1 VLACT
6 VPVLLVLPNRL
17 TAQAGIIGG
26 RVSDTAGAPLARATI
41 NVEAPGARATSND
54 QGDYEIRG
62 VPVGTHTVRVR
73 LLGYVPQ
80 TARVAVREGQTV
92 EQDFSLRTRFVA
104 PVDGV
109 VGSRARHTVVEEL
122 AVPVDVY
129 PAEALAQQGTN
140 ETGQILQALAPSVNF
155 PRQSVTDA
163 SDIVRPFTLRGLS
176 PDHTLVL
183 INGWRRHQT
192 ALVSHLAYGMG
203 AGSSGVDLNAIPA
216 SAIDRIEVLRDG
228 ASAQYGSDAIAGV
241 VNLVTKEGPFTPLL
255 KVHAGRYIPDNYPDD
270 GTTVDVNSSWGIALG
285 AGSLALFGEFL
296 ERQPTNRA
304 WADPFETSVT
314 GLPDSV
320 NSRGQVVVKRNPVPQ
335 PSYHWGD
342 GLEKDIL
349 TLGNF
354 RLPVNEAGTSE
365 IYAFGGYT
373 FRRGTGNAYRR
384 YGNDSRNWPQIY
396 PLGFLPEFTPVVTD
410 YSAAG
415 GWRGTTGGWSVDL
428 GASFGHNHVDYD
440 LRNTLNTSLGPC
452 LDLSTCPAAD
462 RPSAGIPNQTSF
474 NAGRLLREEFIATAN
489 ITTPLHLGLP
499 APIHLAVGAAFRRE
513 RYGIVPGEL
522 ASYVNGGDTTQF
534 GGSAVTGAQGFPGF
548 TPFDASDHHRWNS
561 GVYADAETEVS
572 WKLLAHVVG
581 RFESHSDGGERVT
594 GKLALRYRP
603 SQRLTL
609 HGAASTGFRAP
620 GLSQEYFS
628 QVVTNVIAG
637 VPERIGI
644 FPVGDSA
651 ARLLGSKPLRDETS
665 FNLSIGGVLSPK
677 DNVTFTVDYFYI
689 KIDNRILLGAS
700 FDDDTTR
707 AILAR
712 GGFTGIEGVQYF
724 TNGLET
730 RTQGVDAKVGLWFPV
745 GGAGRLDVTGALNST
760 KNEITRVDP
769 LPPVLRN
776 STKSGL
782 LDVVTRV
789 GIEEERPDWRWTAT
803 AQYAAGRFHALAR
816 GLYFGGFAS
825 AKPGFCDACRET
837 YGGKTLV
844 DVELGYGFNEVDLS
858 VGIRN
863 LFDTYPDQPQNE
875 FNNNFGTFPWAAASP
890 FGYDGRYIY
899 TRASIAL
906 TQ

>member
-1 VLACT
+1 
-6 VPVLLVLPNRL
+6 
-17 TAQAGIIGG
+17 
-26 RVSDTAGAPLARATI
+26 
-41 NVEAPGARATSND
+41 
-54 QGDYEIRG
+54 
-62 VPVGTHTVRVR
+62 
-73 LLGYVPQ
+73 
-80 TARVAVREGQTV
+80 
-92 EQDFSLRTRFVA
+92 
-104 PVDGV
+104 
-109 VGSRARHTVVEEL
+109 
-122 AVPVDVY
+122 
-129 PAEALAQQGTN
+129 
-140 ETGQILQALAPSVNF
+140 
-155 PRQSVTDA
+155 
-163 SDIVRPFTLRGLS
+163 
-176 PDHTLVL
+176 
-183 INGWRRHQT
+183 
-192 ALVSHLAYGMG
+192 
-203 AGSSGVDLNAIPA
+203 
-216 SAIDRIEVLRDG
+216 
-228 ASAQYGSDAIAGV
+228 
-241 VNLVTKEGPFTPLL
+241 
-255 KVHAGRYIPDNYPDD
+255 
-270 GTTVDVNSSWGIALG
+270 
-285 AGSLALFGEFL
+285 
-296 ERQPTNRA
+296 
-304 WADPFETSVT
+304 
-314 GLPDSV
+314 
-320 NSRGQVVVKRNPVPQ
+320 
-335 PSYHWGD
+335 
-342 GLEKDIL
+342 
-349 TLGNF
+349 
-354 RLPVNEAGTSE
+354 
-365 IYAFGGYT
+365 
-373 FRRGTGNAYRR
+373 
-384 YGNDSRNWPQIY
+384 
-396 PLGFLPEFTPVVTD
+396 
-410 YSAAG
+410 
-415 GWRGTTGGWSVDL
+415 
-428 GASFGHNHVDYD
+428 
-440 LRNTLNTSLGPC
+440 
-452 LDLSTCPAAD
+452 
-462 RPSAGIPNQTSF
+462 
-474 NAGRLLREEFIATAN
+474 
-489 ITTPLHLGLP
+489 
-499 APIHLAVGAAFRRE
+499 
-513 RYGIVPGEL
+513 L

-572 WKLLAHVVG
+572 RKLLAHVVG

-609 HGAASTGFRAP
+609 RGAASTGFRAP